1 MLPDLLSQY
10 LQKLEVAIKDIEG
23 AYVETYEEEIL
34 AANRLNLRIRVRFQT
49 GHLLELN
56 EAVILESDRIIPLGY
71 RYHFQ
76 DRKNKLVFRYD
87 NTPHFPD
94 LKGFPHHKHLSDKV
108 DSVEEP
114 SILKIIQEAR
124 QLAK

>member
-56 EAVILESDRIIPLGY
+56 EAVIL
-71 RYHFQ
+71 
-76 DRKNKLVFRYD
+76 
-87 NTPHFPD
+87 
-94 LKGFPHHKHLSDKV
+94 
-108 DSVEEP
+108 
-114 SILKIIQEAR
+114 
-124 QLAK
+124 